1 MKIVCNL
8 KISIFLG
15 LKSISCLILLIPW
28 NAIIREKFDLPLL
41 DRLIGVSTFLSKS
54 DVCIEMHQSNE
65 AHRTS
70 VWD

>member
-1 MKIVCNL
+1 MQFKDINFLRVKIMLDTVNTC
-8 KISIFLG
+8 
-15 LKSISCLILLIPW
+15 